1 MEKEALVKKDT
12 KGWAWKPVKKKVK
25 AEKSLYLFEKRSA
38 FRRLCFNVQKHK
50 KFDQFIMALIFLS
63 SLKLATDTYMTPDD
77 YPKDHIL
84 LIISENVDNFF
95 TWIFFT
101 ESLIKVI
108 ALGFVMDE
116 ESYLRDG
123 WSQLDFFIV
132 VTSLIDFSLQGV
144 DIPAIKILRLL
155 RTFRPLRVISH
166 NKSLRL
172 IVTALFGSMSAIV

>member
-1 MEKEALVKKDT
+1 
-12 KGWAWKPVKKKVK
+12 
-25 AEKSLYLFEKRSA
+25 
-38 FRRLCFNVQKHK
+38 
-50 KFDQFIMALIFLS
+50 
-63 SLKLATDTYMTPDD
+63 MTEDD
-77 YPKDHIL
+77 YEEGHIIL
-84 LIISENVDNFF
+84 KVSEQIDNFF
-95 TWIFFT
+95 TWIFFL
-101 ESLIKVI
+101 ESCIKVI
-108 ALGFVMDE
+108 AVGFIMDD

-172 IVTALFGSMSAIV
+172 IVTALFGSMGAIF